1 MSSRAV
7 IRWFV
12 APYLL
17 VATMA
22 AGSLVMPAAA
32 AEPGV
37 QGGREDGVASPEGNF
52 SLGGQPCNLIGV
64 PAVLPVGVTRC
75 EGVRP
80 GGPVRT
86 ATGLCTFNF
95 MFRGSDGARYMGT
108 AGHCAILD
116 ATTGTL
122 PGFIPEEE
130 HVYAPGSRPVA
141 MDGKGRR
148 IGEFAYAILS
158 QPQEMDF
165 ALIRLDEGVEA
176 SPQMCHFG
184 GPVGINTDTPALT
197 EPVVL
202 HQYGH
207 GIGLG
212 SLLPGRS
219 LLALGMPS
227 PYHVFAMGAV
237 LPGDSG
243 SGVTSADG
251 RAVGVAVTT
260 GLHTGSLGASGIDT
274 GLAGITRLT
283 PQLARAEEMLATD
296 LELVTAP
303 LL

>member
-1 MSSRAV
+1 MSSRAGT
-7 IRWFV
+7 RRF
-12 APYLL
+12 LL
-17 VATMA
+17 VTIAVIAT
-22 AGSLVMPAAA
+22 LVVPAASSGA
-32 AEPGV
+32 AV
-37 QGGREDGVASPEGNF
+37 DQEGNF
-52 SLGGQPCNLIGV
+52 SLGGRPCNLIGV
-64 PAVLPVGVTRC
+64 PAALPVGVVGC

-80 GGPVRT
+80 GGAIFT
-86 ATGLCTFNF
+86 ETGLCTFNF

-116 ATTGTL
+116 ATTGSL
-122 PGFIPEEE
+122 PGFVPEEE

-141 MDGKGRR
+141 MDGKGNR

-158 QPQEMDF
+158 QSQEMDF
-165 ALIRLDEGVEA
+165 ALIRLDSDVEA

-207 GIGLG
+207 GIALG
-212 SLLPGRS
+212 SVLPARS
-219 LLALGMPS
+219 LVALGMPS
-227 PYHVFAMGAV
+227 QYHVFALGAV

-283 PQLARAEEMLATD
+283 PQLARAEQMLATD